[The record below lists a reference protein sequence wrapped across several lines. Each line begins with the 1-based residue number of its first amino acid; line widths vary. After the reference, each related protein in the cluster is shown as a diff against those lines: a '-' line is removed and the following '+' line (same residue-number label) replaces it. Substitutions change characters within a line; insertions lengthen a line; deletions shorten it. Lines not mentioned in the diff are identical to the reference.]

1 MTNKKEMSLI
11 DWTYL
16 VLGVAMLFG
25 LLVRFLPGLMA
36 GFPLNDGGMF
46 LSMIRDLKGSSY
58 ALPENTSYNY
68 LQIPYTY
75 PPLGFYLGRLIS
87 DVFHISELEILRW
100 LPPFVNLI
108 SVLAVYFLSS
118 ELLRS
123 KPLGALAAA
132 FYALTPGVF
141 GWFIMGGGITRSFGS
156 LFLLLSVY
164 AVFRLFRDKQWQW
177 LLFSILFC
185 GLAVLSH
192 PEASVHTAGT
202 CILLWMFYGRS
213 VRSFLHALL
222 VAFGVLLVTL
232 PWWGTSFSYHGVTP
246 FISALN
252 SGSYGI
258 PIWQAWS
265 DMIRARESYLPILL
279 ILRLVGIGWAIWKKE
294 YFLLAWV
301 AFPYLVEP
309 RSAPSVAF
317 YPLSMLTALAFAQAF
332 PYLISHFRKDTDTLS
347 VELHK
352 SRAYNGI
359 LFLCLISLFVE
370 SGLYGFRLVNN
381 SLKPADLEAMAWV
394 KENTFQDDAFLLLTG
409 VKSPEI
415 DPFIEWFPALTERH
429 SLSTVQGY
437 EWLGAGKF
445 MEYYSAL
452 AGLQSCTDTACVED
466 WAAQMG
472 EKYQYIVI
480 QTSQAEKALAK
491 SFADSPKYNQVY
503 DSSTVKIYEIN
514 RP

>member
-1 MTNKKEMSLI
+1 MINKKEMSSV

-16 VLGVAMLFG
+16 VLGVALLFG
-25 LLVRFLPGLMA
+25 FLVRFLPGLMA

-46 LSMIRDLKGSSY
+46 LSMIRDLKSSNY
-58 ALPENTSYNY
+58 FLPESTSYND
-68 LQIPYTY
+68 LQIPFTY
-75 PPLGFYLGRLIS
+75 PPFGFYLSRLVS
-87 DVFHISELEILRW
+87 DIFYIPELEILRW
-100 LPPFVNLI
+100 LPPFVNLL

-123 KPLGALAAA
+123 KPLGALTAA
-132 FYALTPGVF
+132 FYALTPGAF
-141 GWFIMGGGITRSFGS
+141 GWFIMGGGITRSLGS

-164 AVFRLFRDKQWQW
+164 SVLRLFREKQWQW
-177 LLFSILFC
+177 LLLSILFC

-192 PEASVHTAGT
+192 PEAGVHTAAT
-202 CILLWMFYGRS
+202 CILLWGFYGRS
-213 VRSFLHALL
+213 LKSFLHALF
-222 VAFGVLLVTL
+222 VAFGVLLITS
-232 PWWGTSFSYHGVTP
+232 PWWGTSLSYHGLTP

-252 SGSYGI
+252 SGSYGT
-258 PIWQAWS
+258 PIGQALLN
-265 DMIRARESYLPILL
+265 MILARESYLPILVL
-279 ILRLVGIGWAIWKKE
+279 LRLVGLGWGIWKKE

-301 AFPYLVEP
+301 FFPYLVEP
-309 RSAPSVAF
+309 RSAPSIAF

-332 PYLISHFRKDTDTLS
+332 PYLISRFRKDTDSTL
-347 VELHK
+347 VELYK
-352 SRAYNGI
+352 SKIYNGI
-359 LFLCLISLFVE
+359 LFLCLISLFIE
-370 SGLYGFRLVNN
+370 SGLYGYRLVNN
-381 SLKPADLEAMAWV
+381 SLKPADLEGMAWV
-394 KENTFQDDAFLLLTG
+394 KENTAQDDAFLLLTG

-452 AGLQSCTDTACVED
+452 ANLQSCTDTTCVED
-466 WAAQMG
+466 LSAQMG

-480 QTSQAEKALAK
+480 QTSQAEEVLAK
-491 SFADSPKYNQVY
+491 SFANSLKYIQVY